1 MSTKI
6 YVGNLPWRT
15 TDIQLSELFSAYG
28 DVLSVRIV
36 SDRETGRS
44 RGFAFVTLASDEGA
58 KSAIGAL
65 NGFLLE
71 GRALV
76 VNEANDQG
84 PRQGGPRR
92 PGGGGRVSPGSN

>member
-15 TDIQLSELFSAYG
+15 TDDQLSQLFSTYG
-28 DVLSVRIV
+28 EVASIRII

-44 RGFAFVTLASDEGA
+44 RGFAFVTMVSPEACQA
-58 KSAIGAL
+58 AIAGL
-65 NGFLLE
+65 NGAQLE

-76 VNEANDQG
+76 VNEANNQG
-84 PRQGGPRR
+84 PRPSAGRGPA
-92 PGGGGRVSPGSN
+92 GGRPSGEQ

>member
-15 TDIQLSELFSAYG
+15 TDDQLTQLFSTHG
-28 DVLSVRIV
+28 EVVSVRII

-44 RGFAFVTLASDEGA
+44 RGFAFVTMATPEA
-58 KSAIGAL
+58 CQAAIAAL
-65 NGFLLE
+65 NGAQLE

-76 VNEANDQG
+76 VNEANNQG
-84 PRQGGPRR
+84 PRPSAGRGMA
-92 PGGGGRVSPGSN
+92 GGRPPGSQ

>member
-15 TDIQLSELFSAYG
+15 TDVQLTELFAAYG
-28 DVLSVRIV
+28 DVVSVRII

-44 RGFAFVTLASDEGA
+44 RGFAFVTMATPEGC
-58 KSAIGAL
+58 SAAIAAL
-65 NGFLLE
+65 NGSQLE

-76 VNEANDQG
+76 VNEANNQTSRPASRD
-84 PRQGGPRR
+84 
-92 PGGGGRVSPGSN
+92 PGGARSTGD

>member
-15 TDIQLSELFSAYG
+15 TDAQLTELFAAHG
-28 DVLSVRIV
+28 EVVSVRII

-44 RGFAFVTLASDEGA
+44 RGFAFVTMATPEGC
-58 KSAIGAL
+58 STAIAAL
-65 NGFLLE
+65 NGFQLE

-76 VNEANDQG
+76 VNEANNQTSRPAGRG
-84 PRQGGPRR
+84 PGGPR
-92 PGGGGRVSPGSN
+92 PAGD